1 MDDFAEH
8 WEFIKTPW
16 TTVDTIK
23 EAKTFTDVCADRGE
37 WKGGASLLMRDQPV
51 RFAKDTILAAL
62 DCLEPGQHDALIKA
76 SRLPTSWTL

>member
-1 MDDFAEH
+1 
-8 WEFIKTPW
+8 
-16 TTVDTIK
+16 VDTIK

-62 DCLEPGQHDALIKA
+62 DCLDTWTDQAIYVQVILHKPPISQG
-76 SRLPTSWTL
+76 PTQT